1 MHGAPGRAAD
11 LNDASVARVRGNY
24 GGLGP
29 IEIPSV
35 FDGQNRVRTRNHIE
49 QTEGAV
55 EVALIAA
62 EKVAVVLQIFR
73 DQDDHGS
80 GEGFVPAFRRAFHV

>member
-1 MHGAPGRAAD
+1 MTGGTAD
-11 LNDASVARVRGNY
+11 LNGAAGFQVRGNY
-24 GGLGP
+24 GGLRP
-29 IEIPSV
+29 VEIPSV
-35 FDGQNRVRTRNHIE
+35 FDGQNGVGTGDYAAK
-49 QTEGAV
+49 TEGAI

-80 GEGFVPAFRRAFHV
+80 GEGFVPAFRRPFHV